1 MAQTKSKRKLV
12 NIHEAKSRLS
22 ELLKDVEAGEQ
33 VYICRDGKP
42 VAELRKIDE
51 IREPLKKYKQISNVK
66 FYQDPSLPVDEEGW
80 PEDLR

>member
-1 MAQTKSKRKLV
+1 MAKPKSKRKLI
-12 NIHEAKSRLS
+12 NTHEAKSRLS

-42 VAELRKIDE
+42 VAELRKLE
-51 IREPLKKYKQISNVK
+51 EVREPLKKYKQISNVK
-66 FYQDPSLPVDEEGW
+66 FYEDPSLPTDEEDW